1 MKHLLHFT
9 KRIHA
14 YSGKILYINLI
25 CMMLIGLL
33 ESVGI
38 FLLIPLIGLTGILE
52 FGTDEIAFL
61 SWMTDLFAGMPETI
75 SLVIILGI
83 YVLLMVGQSIFKR
96 NQTIL
101 GAKIQQ
107 GFIRQLREETYRSL
121 LQAKWGFYL
130 KKRKSDIINIMTNE
144 TFNVSAGV
152 HLFLQFVSS
161 LVFTCIQIAI
171 AFYLSVKM
179 TSFILVFGLILIL
192 FSKKFIRRSQTLGK
206 ETCRVNRNVLS
217 RYHGS
222 L

>member
-1 MKHLLHFT
+1 
-9 KRIHA
+9 
-14 YSGKILYINLI
+14 
-25 CMMLIGLL
+25 MMLIGLL

-121 LQAKWGFYL
+121 LQVKWGFYL

-206 ETCRVNRNVLS
+206 ETCSVNRNVLS
-217 RYHGS
+217 GYHGS

>member
-14 YSGKILYINLI
+14 YSGKILYFNLI

-38 FLLIPLIGLTGILE
+38 FLLIPLIGLTGILD

-121 LQAKWGFYL
+121 LQVKWGFYL

-144 TFNVSAGV
+144 TFNVECWCSFVFAV
-152 HLFLQFVSS
+152 CLFTRFYLYS
-161 LVFTCIQIAI
+161 IIAI

-206 ETCRVNRNVLS
+206 E
-217 RYHGS
+217 
-222 L
+222 